1 MYSIPSHKSC
11 LSWYNMMAT
20 CSTILFVITKRCC
33 DGHWRDFQVSRRVSE
48 GMGAVAGASA
58 QGLRSCSDIPLSS
71 SLCYGGIHPDAV
83 LNKEKH
89 MKKDEKAYHI
99 NLLNYHSKMVGTLK
113 KWKKRWLSCADT
125 ENLFR
130 DNPADQKQGVMQ
142 LTTTKSGIPL
152 LQVAQSVDV
161 SKVMSYIKVSR
172 TQLMHIKRLKQSGD
186 GIQIKHVSRVIGG
199 LDKSHVKPYGALLE
213 DEQRR
218 LHEHWLNMSCNDVPA
233 AVKVLT
239 DRKVLIGKS
248 RKLLNLELEEKNASF
263 LRKAD
268 RLTQRTKKLG
278 EPGAGEYD
286 GSPNLENDHV
296 YHSPQSMLQGGNDQ
310 STPLQDR
317 DDEKTTDMETSI
329 HRIDSLNVED
339 HDLIVA
345 RGTDV
350 TSQTEQNSDVQDQH
364 CNGVSCVDNSIS
376 CCANNPDEQNEVLTD
391 IKLYKDAMGVKDED
405 IKDISYEDTTCSN
418 YNAESQQ
425 ISSINYASP
434 HINTIEKENLQV
446 EDLDGVSYKGPPVHA
461 HEQDQDLQSI
471 SHAIVKNSCGHN
483 INISSEMSHP
493 KANTV
498 ITDQEE
504 TGSIMMIPSN
514 SSSLLPKSSGE
525 QMHLGDFLGVN
536 DQVAKGEKDRWQ
548 FVGPLQPHY
557 NPPEGITYDGLGDSE
572 IRQQYVSSG
581 QQSSLVYLDNSVLS
595 QQQVQ
600 LATTVFPL
608 DNPVSFIEPL
618 SNPQNN
624 GQLDTAKD
632 IEVASYPLQ
641 HAKSI
646 KQSTGMLSL
655 VNNHSAQSAPFPR
668 SLKEQQ
674 QLTNQSC
681 TTAQLHE
688 DKDHDHNG
696 VSCVDKGSSCCADNP
711 DDWNGDFMDIEL
723 RKDGLGVNDEDIQE
737 ISNKDTAVN
746 NNSESQEIKSINYT
760 STTIDTLD
768 CENTEL
774 EYLDGVSYKDS
785 SAHVCEQDH
794 NLESISNAIVN
805 HSCDHSANISSEKS
819 HLKMN
824 TVIVDQ
830 EETENIMMITSNS
843 STILPKSYGGQMYV
857 EDFVDLNDRVAKGEK
872 DRWQLAGPLQSH
884 DHPPENINNGS
895 GDLQITQPYLASE
908 HQSSSVCLDNG
919 VFSQQQAQLAKSVF
933 PVDNPASV
941 IEPFSNPQGNGQLQ
955 TGEIGAVSDTLQH
968 ACTIKQLIDE
978 SDDGLCAQL
987 HEDYYADVSSPI
999 KVNPPVSEQ
1008 HSYTASASI
1017 DHNRHNWFPEGCQ
1030 LHNSNLCGLESG
1042 DCLAQALPVGSSTDG
1057 ALISAISQYKQPS
1070 AHMEHEAKN
1079 QVGLPKNVLPRTQE
1093 ASPPFPDTCNCTQN
1107 MASSGNSDVAPDSL
1121 DNMQFTNFIQ
1131 SNPGRAPD
1139 FTNRPSGG
1147 HGPDNSF

>member
-1 MYSIPSHKSC
+1 MTPSKQKRLMNSTNSEQCRPLKKTKFDSSNCLVSLKPHIGLKWDQYLKRVVPIKEQVGILWSDLAPFIESKKQRSGLADVTYVPSEIFSLENLRGVLSYKVWSTCLTEDERKFLIQFLPGKTGEEENVRLLLTRKNHHFGNPLLSWQSC

-557 NPPEGITYDGLGDSE
+557 NPPE
-572 IRQQYVSSG
+572 
-581 QQSSLVYLDNSVLS
+581 
-595 QQQVQ
+595 
-600 LATTVFPL
+600 
-608 DNPVSFIEPL
+608 
-618 SNPQNN
+618 
-624 GQLDTAKD
+624 
-632 IEVASYPLQ
+632 
-641 HAKSI
+641 
-646 KQSTGMLSL
+646 
-655 VNNHSAQSAPFPR
+655 
-668 SLKEQQ
+668 
-674 QLTNQSC
+674 
-681 TTAQLHE
+681 
-688 DKDHDHNG
+688 
-696 VSCVDKGSSCCADNP
+696 
-711 DDWNGDFMDIEL
+711 
-723 RKDGLGVNDEDIQE
+723 
-737 ISNKDTAVN
+737 
-746 NNSESQEIKSINYT
+746 
-760 STTIDTLD
+760 
-768 CENTEL
+768 
-774 EYLDGVSYKDS
+774 
-785 SAHVCEQDH
+785 
-794 NLESISNAIVN
+794 
-805 HSCDHSANISSEKS
+805 
-819 HLKMN
+819 
-824 TVIVDQ
+824 
-830 EETENIMMITSNS
+830 
-843 STILPKSYGGQMYV
+843 
-857 EDFVDLNDRVAKGEK
+857 
-872 DRWQLAGPLQSH
+872 
-884 DHPPENINNGS
+884 ENINNGS

-1079 QVGLPKNVLPRTQE
+1079 QVE